1 MRMQFRKHF
10 RSVRHLV
17 ARRLLDR
24 ERKGASLASAPIGPF
39 ARFIQ
44 RLMET
49 PMAIPE
55 DLELESP
62 VEGWII
68 EPKGYVFVHTPAKDS
83 SLLADAPCALV
94 GAQLLFKEPFQ
105 SAADWRSKV
114 LAAGLTLTF
123 PSSETRNAFLRE
135 IVPAYAMTG
144 ELPDRQYILPL
155 LLISVITY
163 IVLTGMA
170 YLLPRYLTKRI
181 EDEGPV
187 GFALMFGNVGFMG
200 YPVVASIFGH
210 EAIFYAAVLN
220 VVNTFAVF
228 TIGTMLITGKSEV
241 EGSKFQ
247 KKVLYSTPML
257 AAYLTM
263 AIVALRIDNI
273 PAFISQPLTMI
284 GNITVPAAL
293 LIVGSSMSHLSPR
306 AMLGN
311 GTVYATTLFRLA
323 ILPIA
328 IYYLCRALGFSEF
341 VVNINTIVIAMPVAT
356 YGTIL
361 CLRHGK
367 DTTFITEVTF
377 ITTLISMLTIP
388 ALVMVFF

>member
-1 MRMQFRKHF
+1 MATVMITLFAIVVVGYAAGKLGYLGGTF
-10 RSVRHLV
+10 DK
-17 ARRLLDR
+17 RL
-24 ERKGASLASAPIGPF
+24 
-39 ARFIQ
+39 
-44 RLMET
+44 
-49 PMAIPE
+49 
-55 DLELESP
+55 
-62 VEGWII
+62 
-68 EPKGYVFVHTPAKDS
+68 
-83 SLLADAPCALV
+83 
-94 GAQLLFKEPFQ
+94 
-105 SAADWRSKV
+105 SKV
-114 LAAGLTLTF
+114 VIDITCPALIL
-123 PSSETRNAFLRE
+123 SS
-135 IVPAYAMTG
+135 AMTG

-367 DTTFITEVTF
+367 DTAFITEVTF